1 MYNMELYGIFVQ
13 LLFMTK
19 RIKWEDSWSIKLTR
33 WLEVSRSYLIEYG
46 HISEDSLIFSH
57 IASEGHDKLENQK
70 KVRLWL
76 RRGLPDFII
85 CIPSEI
91 SSNEKTTLLFVEL
104 KEPSGLTG
112 KTPKATAEQ
121 LLWLEALG
129 RTEGVKSKLCIGY
142 QEAITFFLDHL
153 SLKAKSRLDQVGH
166 IELIEDRLWVRKLYA
181 ELNSASES

>member
-1 MYNMELYGIFVQ
+1 MA
-13 LLFMTK
+13 K

-46 HISEDSLIFSH
+46 HIPEDSLIFSH
-57 IASEGHDKLENQK
+57 IASEWHDEGENQK

-85 CIPSEI
+85 SIPSEI
-91 SSNEKTTLLFVEL
+91 SANEKPILLFFEL
-104 KEPSGLTG
+104 KEPNKHNG

-129 RTEGVKSKLCIGY
+129 RTEGVKTKLCIWY

-166 IELIEDRLWVRKLYA
+166 IELIEDRVWVRKLYA
-181 ELNSASES
+181 ELNTASDS

>member
-1 MYNMELYGIFVQ
+1 ME
-13 LLFMTK
+13 K
-19 RIKWEDSWSIKLTR
+19 RIKWEDTWSIKFTR
-33 WLEVSRSYLIEYG
+33 WLEVTISILIEYE
-46 HISEDSLIFSH
+46 HIVENRLLFSH
-57 IASEGHDKLENQK
+57 IPSEGQNQRENER

-85 CIPSEI
+85 SIPSEI
-91 SSNEKTTLLFVEL
+91 SYNEKRTLIFFEL
-104 KEPSGLTG
+104 KEPSKLTG

-121 LLWLEALG
+121 LLWIEALWE
-129 RTEGVKSKLCIGY
+129 TEGANTKLCIGY

-181 ELNSASES
+181 ELNTERESE